1 MLSLSNVIAGY
12 GEKQVLNGVS
22 LEVKAGSIV
31 TLLGAN
37 GAGKSTTLKT
47 IVGWLHASSG
57 VCTLDG
63 KTFKPARP
71 DVALKQGVAL
81 VAEQRELFPGMS
93 VRDNLMLGGY
103 LTGNRQKIEHDM
115 QSMFEIFPRL
125 KERDKQLARTLSGG
139 EQQMLAIARA
149 LMSKPRLMLMDE
161 PSLGLAPQLVDE
173 MFRMIKNINET
184 GVTILLVEQNV
195 ALALDVADYGYV
207 METGMITLEGSA
219 GYLRHSDAIKNSYL

>member
-57 VCTLDG
+57 TCTLDG
-63 KTFKPARP
+63 KAFKPTRP
-71 DVALKQGVAL
+71 DLALKQGVAL

-173 MFRMIKNINET
+173 MFRVIKNINET

-219 GYLRHSDAIKNSYL
+219 GYLRHSDAIKHSYL

>member
-1 MLSLSNVIAGY
+1 MLSLSKVIAGY

-47 IVGWLHASSG
+47 IVGWLYATSG
-57 VCTLDG
+57 ACTLDG
-63 KTFKPARP
+63 KAFKPARP
-71 DVALKQGVAL
+71 DLALKQGVAL

-173 MFRMIKNINET
+173 MFRVIKNINET

-195 ALALDVADYGYV
+195 ALALEVADYGYV
-207 METGMITLEGSA
+207 IETGTITLEGSA
-219 GYLRHSDAIKNSYL
+219 GFLRNSDAIKNSYL